1 MALRTMLL
9 CLLAAGCAQWHAQP
23 LTPQQVVAEM
33 HPKRIRV
40 TLTDSSVLLLKHP
53 VTSGDSI
60 AGMVH
65 GKRSAVPMDRIARA
79 DVTPQDAAVDFTL
92 LGGWHTERRT
102 PQQVIAK
109 KHPERIR
116 VTLSDSS
123 VLELRYPV
131 ILGDSVIGLVTGN
144 RTAVASDRIART
156 EIRVQSVLMMMGFI
170 SAYALVHSW
179 ACSQG
184 SSPDCPGH

>member
-1 MALRTMLL
+1 M
-9 CLLAAGCAQWHAQP
+9 
-23 LTPQQVVAEM
+23 
-33 HPKRIRV
+33 
-40 TLTDSSVLLLKHP
+40 LTDSSVLKLKHP

-65 GKRSAVPMDRIARA
+65 GKRSAVAMDRIARA

-131 ILGDSVIGLVTGN
+131 ILGDSVIGLVAGN
-144 RTAVASDRIART
+144 RTAVAADRIART
-156 EIRVQSVLMMMGFI
+156 EIRVQSVLKMMGFI
-170 SAYALVHSW
+170 SAYALVYSW

-184 SSPDCPGH
+184 SSPDCSRK